1 MMDFEQIP
9 GTLHVPGS
17 YTEIRDVPAPGTL
30 TGMPLKPVI
39 VGQTGNAALAGR
51 LYQNVTVQQ
60 VEGLFGTGSI
70 MAQAVRG
77 FTTEESTLS
86 VDVVAVAIP
95 KDAKPASGS
104 VAFTGTPQRAGTV
117 AVYLGGQRVSWS
129 VQASDSPQSVAN
141 GLLAAIN
148 ASTLTQNTGLTAAI
162 GSDQASVVLT
172 AGEGGALTNDIDI
185 RASSALS
192 DQVPGL
198 TMNVT
203 AMNGGTGTPDVT
215 PAILALGDVWY
226 TDVVLLQNDTAA
238 VQAFVTEA
246 RRRGNA
252 MIAKDMRV
260 VVGLRA
266 SLGQALAYQQQFM
279 TAEELVIFPWE
290 SPRAS
295 TWQMAAAVGAVVAQS
310 LNTDP
315 SRQLRGLPLNTL
327 SGLGP
332 EHGDDYT
339 FAQRNVLLGNGC
351 STVTVNADGTVAI
364 QRLVTARVQ
373 QPDTGTASGVWDVML
388 PAIGARVRYEWN
400 QYVEATYS
408 RSKLADDGSPLA
420 NQDGV
425 VTPKTLKASWI
436 SQCLLY
442 GQQGWI
448 DDVATTGPQA
458 VFERDVTDRN
468 RVNTSLIIKPMG
480 SLMVVANILKMEV

>member
-1 MMDFEQIP
+1 MDFEQIP
-9 GTLHVPGS
+9 GQLHVPGS

-30 TGMPLKPVI
+30 TGMPLRPII
-39 VGQTGNAALAGR
+39 VGQTANAALAGQ
-51 LYQNVTVQQ
+51 LYQNVTVRQ
-60 VEGLFGTGSI
+60 VEGLFGAGSI
-70 MAQAVRG
+70 LSQAVRG
-77 FTTEESTLS
+77 FTTEEPTLS

-95 KDAKPASGS
+95 KDGRPASGAIS
-104 VAFTGTPQRAGTV
+104 FTGTPQRAGTV
-117 AVYLGGQRVSWS
+117 AVYLSGQRVSWS
-129 VQASDSPQSVAN
+129 VQASDSPQSVAS

-148 ASTLTQNTGLTAAI
+148 ASTLAQNTGLTAAV

-172 AGEGGALTNDIDI
+172 AGEGGTVTNDIDI

-203 AMNGGTGTPDVT
+203 DMSGGTGTPDIT
-215 PAILALGDVWY
+215 PAILALGDTWY

-246 RRRGNA
+246 RRRNGA

-260 VVGLRA
+260 TVGLRA
-266 SLGQALAYQQQFM
+266 SLGQALAFQQGFV
-279 TAEELVIFPWE
+279 TAEELILFPWE

-295 TWQMAAAVGAVVAQS
+295 TWQMAAALGAVVSQS
-310 LNTDP
+310 LNADP

-332 EHGDDYT
+332 EHGDDFT

-351 STVTVNADGTVAI
+351 STVSVNGDGSVAL
-364 QRLVTARVQ
+364 QRVVTARVQ
-373 QPDTGTASGVWDVML
+373 QPDTGTTSGVWDVML
-388 PAIGARVRYEWN
+388 PAIGARVRYEWD

-408 RSKLADDGSPLA
+408 RFKLADDGSPLA

-458 VFERDVTDRN
+458 VFERDATDRN
-468 RVNTSLIIKPMG
+468 RVNTSLLIRPMG
-480 SLMVVANILKMEV
+480 NLMVLANILKMEI